1 MSTETAVARV
11 RERLDAAALWERFVG
26 VAFGDR
32 YGLTLFLAGLCF
44 FALYWRVGI
53 FITDNY
59 TIANAVVAVGDGHLW
74 LDEAVYGGTL
84 DTPGMH
90 EVDGRFYARNYGHV
104 VAAVPF
110 FWALEG
116 LSVVADPRVALAALF
131 SLGLLALG
139 LQVGA
144 LVGRQR
150 SFAYGGSA
158 VALLALAAN
167 LAVATP
173 LADRWLALVALQV
186 STMVAAALA
195 GVVCY
200 RLLARWY
207 GTRVGLAAGVAL
219 VVATPVGFWAS
230 IPKRHVPMVLLTL
243 VALYGLA
250 RSRRAGPRALQFRAA
265 AYAAVGLAAWIHA
278 AEALLLLF
286 VLAAVDVPSAPRND
300 PRALA
305 VVAGVF
311 VLSLLPFLLTNFLIS
326 GEALRPPRMLPRID
340 GGVPALAG
348 GGGGGAAGGGG
359 GGAAGGGGA
368 STGGNLELLSDVL
381 APLSILVTQLVEG
394 FHVSLSGDGSVYHTL
409 VQGGY
414 LERVVSD
421 DGGETLNL
429 AVLESAPLL
438 AAALA
443 LPVVA
448 IASVRQRGVGA
459 IAAWWRSERG
469 PVDLAVL
476 LLGLLTTIL
485 YITRLPL
492 HAQVTVR
499 YLLVLFPLLVYA
511 VARVPAVRRAV
522 DRQTSVL
529 GWSYAATILVGGQA
543 FVLWLWLVDAALGEA
558 IRLHGL
564 VGLAVAGPGAVLV
577 VAATAVDDD
586 RLDAATAAWLGVAA
600 GVATGFLLLSGID
613 YFAYAGEFA
622 LSGVEWLAG
631 RLALT

>member
-110 FWALEG
+110 LWMLEG
-116 LSVVADPRVALAALF
+116 VSVVADPRIALAALF
-131 SLGLLALG
+131 SLGLLALA

-158 VALLALAAN
+158 VALLAFGAN
-167 LAVATP
+167 LTVATP

-219 VVATPVGFWAS
+219 VVATPIGFWAS

-250 RSRRAGPRALQFRAA
+250 RSRRAGPKTLQFRAV
-265 AYAAVGLAAWIHA
+265 AYAAVGLAAWLHA

-305 VVAGVF
+305 VVAGAF
-311 VLSLLPFLLTNFLIS
+311 ALSLLPFLLTNFLIS
-326 GEALRPPRMLPRID
+326 GEALRPPRMLPRVD

-348 GGGGGAAGGGG
+348 GGSGGG
-359 GGAAGGGGA
+359 AGGGGA
-368 STGGNLELLSDVL
+368 GGGGAGGNLELLSDVV
-381 APLSILVTQLVEG
+381 APLSILLTQLVEG
-394 FHVSLSGDGSVYHTL
+394 FHVSLSGDGSIYHTL

-414 LERVVSD
+414 LEGVVSD

-429 AVLESAPLL
+429 AVLESAPLV
-438 AAALA
+438 AAALS

-448 IASVRQRGVGA
+448 VGAVRQRGVA
-459 IAAWWRSERG
+459 ALEAWWHSERG

-476 LLGLLTTIL
+476 LLGLLTTFL

-511 VARVPAVRRAV
+511 VARVPAVRRAIE
-522 DRQTSVL
+522 RQTSVL
-529 GWSYAATILVGGQA
+529 GWSYAATVLVGGQA
-543 FVLWLWLVDAALGEA
+543 FLLWLWLVDAALGEA

-564 VGLAVAGPGAVLV
+564 VGLAVAAPGAVLV
-577 VAATAVDDD
+577 VAATAVEDD

-600 GVATGFLLLSGID
+600 GVATGFLLLSGVD